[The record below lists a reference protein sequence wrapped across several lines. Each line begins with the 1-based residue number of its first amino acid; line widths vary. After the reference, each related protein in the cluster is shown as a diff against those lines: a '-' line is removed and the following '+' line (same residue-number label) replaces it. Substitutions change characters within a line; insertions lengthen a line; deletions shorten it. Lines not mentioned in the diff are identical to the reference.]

1 MKFIF
6 AFPISLCLLLST
18 ELLASTFSQMNSVCD
33 RFTAG
38 EIDAHMTL
46 EALELNI
53 YEYSIGV
60 NNTARILCS

>member
-1 MKFIF
+1 
-6 AFPISLCLLLST
+6 
-18 ELLASTFSQMNSVCD
+18 LLASTFFQLNSVCD
-33 RFTAG
+33 RFDAG
-38 EIDAHMTL
+38 ELDAHMTL